1 MTEHEAWLA
10 KKPLARSPAE
20 RESRERE
27 HPTLGQIQEYLRSQN
42 KPYDDTALRELAI
55 VASTKPEEGADNGTA
70 PTENQPTMPDPPP
83 QQPSTKVDIPA
94 WMPEDPQLWFQL
106 VEDCFRLQNSRE
118 GGGADMPDEDKI
130 IRIGAK
136 LPRDIIRLH
145 KVHYVSRDY
154 QAFKNGI
161 CGVATKT
168 PAATYREF
176 MGAKLKDGMTPSTY
190 VRQLMVTL
198 GNLADNSR
206 CRTPRTPQKCNK
218 GKCGG
223 ECGPGSFMAGQ
234 EHIVVN
240 WLLKNSLETQ
250 LPTHMAAVLSSVPF
264 SVDEYL
270 DQADALYANDRA
282 HTAAGTASVETC
294 IAALSQV
301 GADPAVIAAVKQA
314 GKYKRRDNNNNRQR
328 DNTQNRNNQSKRCTP
343 HEKYGLK
350 AWTCYGNGCPDKDK
364 PLAPKPDKKKKSG
377 DVAGV
382 NDSGVTSE

>member
-1 MTEHEAWLA
+1 MTEHEAYLA
-10 KKPLARSPAE
+10 GKPLARSPAE
-20 RESRERE
+20 RASRERE
-27 HPTLGQIQEYLRSQN
+27 HPTIGQIQEYLKSQN

-55 VASTKPEEGADNGTA
+55 VASAKPEEGADNGTA
-70 PTENQPTMPDPPP
+70 PTENLRMPDPPP
-83 QQPSTKVDIPA
+83 QLPSSSSKVDIPA
-94 WMPEDPQLWFQL
+94 YMPDDPQLWFQI
-106 VEDCFRLQNSRE
+106 VEDSLSLQNSME
-118 GGGADMPDEDKI
+118 GRGTDMPDEQKI

-136 LPRDIIRLH
+136 LPRDIIKLH
-145 KVHYVSRDY
+145 RVHYVNRDY

-168 PAATYREF
+168 PAAIYREF

-206 CRTPRTPQKCNK
+206 CRSPRTPQKCDE
-218 GKCGG
+218 GKCGR
-223 ECGPGSFMAGQ
+223 ECGPGSFMAGH
-234 EHIVVN
+234 EHILAN

-264 SVDEYL
+264 SIDEYL

-282 HTAAGTASVETC
+282 NTAAGTASLETC
-294 IAALSQV
+294 VDALSKV

-314 GKYKRRDNNNNRQR
+314 GKFKRRDNNNNRQR
-328 DNTQNRNNQSKRCTP
+328 DNTQNNQSKRCTP

-364 PLAPKPDKKKKSG
+364 PLAKKPDKKKKSG